1 MSTVDATAREQ
12 DEPAPIRSNV
22 PPSSPVVSAAW
33 LLRVTALTAVVSG
46 ALGVIVAPGVRG
58 NAGEKLVEGAD
69 RAAAAAS
76 CFLLA
81 LLLAVTLWA
90 AVELG
95 IRARGVWMP
104 VRITLVSLT
113 ALVFAALML
122 SGMGL
127 RDRLPELAAVMAS
140 AATSA
145 AALAAATSAVR
156 TPHTRALAGLLL
168 AAAFASIARLGA
180 WEVARFASERASL
193 YAYGVSRALATA
205 GVVCEAAGQLVA
217 VTWLGTRTKLAGQ
230 VGAVVAVVLAVV
242 VIYGV
247 REGLHS
253 GAALW
258 QSILHTALADA
269 AGVPPPYALQ
279 SFAIFLVPCSL
290 LLALVAASQPN
301 EVVAVVAAFAL
312 ALVSRG
318 AFDAPLRA
326 LCGVAAAGWATLA
339 SSDERAMWR
348 TLIQDRHRKL
358 ADS

>member
-12 DEPAPIRSNV
+12 DESAPVRSNV
-22 PPSSPVVSAAW
+22 PPSSPVVSASW

-58 NAGEKLVEGAD
+58 NAGERVVESAEK
-69 RAAAAAS
+69 AAAAAS
-76 CFLLA
+76 YFLLA
-81 LLLAVTLWA
+81 LLVAVTLWA
-90 AVELG
+90 AAELV
-95 IRARGVWMP
+95 RARDVWAP
-104 VRITLVSLT
+104 VRVALIAFAGLVI
-113 ALVFAALML
+113 AF
-122 SGMGL
+122 SGLGL
-127 RDRLPELAAVMAS
+127 RDRLPELLAVAVS
-140 AATSA
+140 AATAA
-145 AALAAATSAVR
+145 AALAAATAAVR
-156 TPHTRALAGLLL
+156 TPHTRALSGLLL
-168 AAAFASIARLGA
+168 ALAFASIARLGA
-180 WEVARFASERASL
+180 WELARYASERASL
-193 YAYGVSRALATA
+193 YAYGLSRGLATA
-205 GVVCEAAGQLVA
+205 GVVFEAAGQLVA

-258 QSILHTALADA
+258 QSVLHTALADS

-326 LCGVAAAGWATLA
+326 LCGIAAAGWAALA
-339 SSDERAMWR
+339 SADTRAMWR
-348 TLIQDRHRKL
+348 TLIQDRDRKL
-358 ADS
+358 AEG

>member
-12 DEPAPIRSNV
+12 DESAPVRSDV

-58 NAGEKLVEGAD
+58 NAGERVVESAEK
-69 RAAAAAS
+69 AAAAS
-76 CFLLA
+76 SYFLLA
-81 LLLAVTLWA
+81 LLVAVTLWA
-90 AVELG
+90 AAELVRERS
-95 IRARGVWMP
+95 IWTP
-104 VRITLVSLT
+104 VRIALIALAGLVI
-113 ALVFAALML
+113 AF
-122 SGMGL
+122 SGLGL
-127 RDRLPELAAVMAS
+127 RDRLPELLAVAVS

-145 AALAAATSAVR
+145 AALAAATAAVR
-156 TPHTRALAGLLL
+156 TPHTRALSGLLL
-168 AAAFASIARLGA
+168 ALAFASIARLGA
-180 WEVARFASERASL
+180 WELARYASERASL
-193 YAYGVSRALATA
+193 YAYGLSRGLATA
-205 GVVCEAAGQLVA
+205 GVVFEAAGQLVA

-230 VGAVVAVVLAVV
+230 VGAVAAVVLAVV

-258 QSILHTALADA
+258 QSVLHTALADS

-326 LCGVAAAGWATLA
+326 LCGIAAAGWATLA
-339 SSDERAMWR
+339 SADTRAMWR
-348 TLIQDRHRKL
+348 TLIQDRDRKL
-358 ADS
+358 AEG

>member
-1 MSTVDATAREQ
+1 MSTVDATARQE
-12 DEPAPIRSNV
+12 DDPAPIRSNV

-58 NAGEKLVEGAD
+58 NAGESVVENAEK
-69 RAAAAAS
+69 AAAAAS
-76 CFLLA
+76 YFLLA
-81 LLLAVTLWA
+81 LLVAVTLWA
-90 AVELG
+90 AAELV
-95 IRARGVWMP
+95 RARGVWAP
-104 VRITLVSLT
+104 VRIALIAIAGLVI
-113 ALVFAALML
+113 AF
-122 SGMGL
+122 SGLGL
-127 RDRLPELAAVMAS
+127 RDRLPELLAVAVS
-140 AATSA
+140 AATAA

-156 TPHTRALAGLLL
+156 TPHTRALSGLLL

-180 WEVARFASERASL
+180 WELARYASERASL
-193 YAYGVSRALATA
+193 SAYGVSRGLATA
-205 GVVCEAAGQLVA
+205 GVVFEAVGQLVA

-242 VIYGV
+242 LIYGV
-247 REGLHS
+247 KEGLHS

-339 SSDERAMWR
+339 SADARAMWR
-348 TLIQDRHRKL
+348 TLRQDYDRKL

>member
-1 MSTVDATAREQ
+1 MSTLDAAAREH
-12 DEPAPIRSNV
+12 DESAPSRSNV

-58 NAGEKLVEGAD
+58 NAGERVVDSAEK
-69 RAAAAAS
+69 AAAAGS
-76 CFLLA
+76 YFLLA
-81 LLLAVTLWA
+81 LLVAVTLWSA
-90 AVELG
+90 AELV
-95 IRARGVWMP
+95 RTRGVWAP
-104 VRITLVSLT
+104 VRIALIGLTGLVI
-113 ALVFAALML
+113 AF
-122 SGMGL
+122 SGLGL
-127 RDRLPELAAVMAS
+127 RDRLPELLAVAVS

-145 AALAAATSAVR
+145 AALAAATAAVR

-180 WEVARFASERASL
+180 WELARYASERASL
-193 YAYGVSRALATA
+193 HMYGLSRGLATA
-205 GVVCEAAGQLVA
+205 GVVFEAAGQLVA
-217 VTWLGTRTKLAGQ
+217 ITWLGTRTKLAGQ
-230 VGAVVAVVLAVV
+230 VGAVAAVALAVLV
-242 VIYGV
+242 MWGV
-247 REGLHS
+247 YKGVHS

-258 QSILHTALADA
+258 QSVLHTALADS
-269 AGVPPPYALQ
+269 AGVPQPYWLQ
-279 SFAIFLVPCSL
+279 SFAIFLVASSL

-301 EVVAVVAAFAL
+301 EVIAVVAAFAL

-339 SSDERAMWR
+339 SGDTREMWR
-348 TLIQDRHRKL
+348 VLKQDRDRKL

>member
-1 MSTVDATAREQ
+1 MSTVDATARAQ
-12 DEPAPIRSNV
+12 DDPAPMRSNV

-58 NAGEKLVEGAD
+58 NAGERVVESAEK
-69 RAAAAAS
+69 AAAAAS
-76 CFLLA
+76 YFLLA
-81 LLLAVTLWA
+81 LLVAVTLWA
-90 AVELG
+90 AAELV
-95 IRARGVWMP
+95 RARGVWTP
-104 VRITLVSLT
+104 VRITIIALAGLVI
-113 ALVFAALML
+113 AF
-122 SGMGL
+122 SGLGL
-127 RDRLPELAAVMAS
+127 RDRLPELLAVAVS
-140 AATSA
+140 AATAA

-156 TPHTRALAGLLL
+156 TPHTRALSGLLL

-180 WEVARFASERASL
+180 WELARYASERASL
-193 YAYGVSRALATA
+193 HAYGVSRGLATA
-205 GVVCEAAGQLVA
+205 GVVFEAGGQLVA

-290 LLALVAASQPN
+290 LLGLVAASQPN

-339 SSDERAMWR
+339 SADERAMWR
-348 TLIQDRHRKL
+348 TLMQDRQRKL